1 MQRVASEGV
10 RITELTALLRE
21 SRVEAVPERAH
32 DSTPDPAQLL
42 QAERKMVQQQA
53 RDEGYAQGLAGAGE
67 EIAKRIAA
75 AERRVADAHSAELER
90 LRTASERLEVMLR
103 EVPDAVLELEQRF
116 EPVVVEAVY
125 AAVLRLIGD
134 VAAQGGLLE
143 QVCRQALSEYRQR
156 PVVMRVAP
164 SDMAQ
169 VQSLTDGN
177 AVRVEVDA
185 LLMPGQCR
193 LETHKGLY
201 DAGVDVRLDA
211 LKQALLRSL
220 GNSEMACP

>member
-21 SRVEAVPERAH
+21 SRVEVVPERAH
-32 DSTPDPAQLL
+32 DSVPDPAQLL
-42 QAERKMVQQQA
+42 QAERETVLQQA
-53 RDEGYAQGLAGAGE
+53 RDEGHAQGLANAEE
-67 EIAKRIAA
+67 EIAGRIAA
-75 AERRVADAHSAELER
+75 AERRIADAHGAELER
-90 LRTASERLEVMLR
+90 LRAASESLEAMLR
-103 EVPDAVLELEQRF
+103 DVPGAILELEQRF

-134 VAAQGGLLE
+134 VEAQGGLLE
-143 QVCRQALSEYRQR
+143 QICRQALSEYRQR
-156 PVVMRVAP
+156 PVVVRVAP
-164 SDMAQ
+164 SGMAQ
-169 VQSLTDGN
+169 VQSLADGN
-177 AVRVEVDA
+177 AVRVEADT

-201 DAGVDVRLDA
+201 DAGLEVRLDA

-220 GNSEMACP
+220 GNSETARA